1 MAALMQIGGQP
12 TNLNWSEEKTLDKY
26 HTHFLLLDNGRVN
39 HYLDDRPRS
48 DFVEAMR
55 TKTKCHA
62 ITIII
67 EGGLNTLEVIRNDL
81 QNEPPRSL
89 VIIQG
94 SGRLSNVLATLIEL
108 SNENNAPKYQ
118 S

>member
-1 MAALMQIGGQP
+1 MQIGGQRQP
-12 TNLNWSEEKTLDKY
+12 TNLDWSEEKTLDKY

-48 DFVEAMR
+48 DFVDAMR

-81 QNEPPRSL
+81 KNKRPRPV

-94 SGRLSNVLATLIEL
+94 SGRLANVLATLIEL
-108 SNENNAPKYQ
+108 SKENNALQYETCL
-118 S
+118 